1 MIQYF
6 TSEYYT
12 EEKKTLN
19 EKDNSYTSTFW
30 KDKSRELT
38 LEMVETRTRASSGI
52 SLVVSHLSL
61 CKWASSF
68 HIESSMSQEMWPPAA
83 PSSEPYSFV
92 TREERGIILLA
103 WKFPE
108 NVSDW
113 FNLLINHSIQGHE
126 VLGQTQLESRA
137 QTVARKKCLLLE
149 KAEKRMMGS
158 QEQKAS
164 IS

>member
-1 MIQYF
+1 M
-6 TSEYYT
+6 
-12 EEKKTLN
+12 KKITHIPPHFGR
-19 EKDNSYTSTFW
+19 T
-30 KDKSRELT
+30 RVELT